1 MVGMEGHRGLFD
13 EMTSELKQ
21 RIRMSQ
27 HVKTLRQII
36 PGRGNCYRGVRMR

>member
-21 RIRMSQ
+21 RIRM
-27 HVKTLRQII
+27 RQQCEDLEADHS
-36 PGRGNCYRGVRMR
+36 RQRELLQRS